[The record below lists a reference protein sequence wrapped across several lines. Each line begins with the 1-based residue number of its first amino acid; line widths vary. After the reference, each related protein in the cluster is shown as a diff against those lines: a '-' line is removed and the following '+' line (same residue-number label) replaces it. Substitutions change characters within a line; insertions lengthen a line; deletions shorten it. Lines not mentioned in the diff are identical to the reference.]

1 AQERARASLVAPGP
15 GRVATGILLDFSK
28 TRPPSVRIK
37 SVELVTESGNP
48 TRDKDFVASTKLK
61 FEFFIERLP
70 GADPNEVNV
79 QLREVLK
86 QLKGVSNVIA
96 GPAED
101 NPAAQGLDVT
111 HTVEL
116 DILAQ
121 EGAE

>member
-1 AQERARASLVAPGP
+1 M
-15 GRVATGILLDFSK
+15 
-28 TRPPSVRIK
+28 RIK